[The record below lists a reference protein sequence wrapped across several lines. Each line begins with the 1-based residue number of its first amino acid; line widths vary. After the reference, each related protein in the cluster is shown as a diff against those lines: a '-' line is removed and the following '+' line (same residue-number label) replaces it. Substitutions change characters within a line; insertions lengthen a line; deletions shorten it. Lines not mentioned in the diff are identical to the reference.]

1 MEYICVFEY
10 TCTLHSFSQIYSNL
24 PFYKMKWNN
33 FFCNLLPKLYFNII
47 CKNIMKIFRK
57 FEVGYTQTC
66 TSLKNSIMWHPKG
79 GHCNVFSPHFNLE
92 LNDRGVGF
100 NGVNE
105 IPKLDDQGVWFCNQ
119 GMPLNLIIYESM
131 KYHNLWNNKLHS
143 NRRYKVV
150 V

>member
-1 MEYICVFEY
+1 
-10 TCTLHSFSQIYSNL
+10 
-24 PFYKMKWNN
+24 
-33 FFCNLLPKLYFNII
+33 
-47 CKNIMKIFRK
+47 
-57 FEVGYTQTC
+57 
-66 TSLKNSIMWHPKG
+66 
-79 GHCNVFSPHFNLE
+79 VFSPHFNLE